1 MPKQKTHKGIAKK
14 VKVRPGGSMQIG
26 KPGANHNSGKKPT
39 SFNRNHRKGSA
50 LSSADT
56 NRYKKALRG

>member
-14 VKVRPGGSMQIG
+14 VKVRPGGSMMIG
-26 KPGANHNSGKKPT
+26 HPGANHNSGKKST
-39 SFNRNHRKGSA
+39 DFNRNHRKGA
-50 LSSADT
+50 ELSSADK